1 MLRDAGRGTRDA
13 RRDERRARRERET
26 DDAIAG
32 LRDADV
38 TVSDT
43 KAKFLQAYP
52 YPIPSVWSTVT
63 QELLVQGHFAKYNAK
78 SEYSELASLGF
89 VSVFDQLYEGFPSET
104 EKVKIFNA
112 FLGALGEDAAKTRA
126 DAEALGAFAASA
138 GGVDGLS
145 ANPIF
150 AAIVAKIGFA
160 TMAAKSA
167 ENKLMYT
174 KYIAIGI
181 FRMLE
186 LAKATDPKALEALAQ
201 AGGLSFKKVNGDL
214 AMYKGLLSKL
224 ASAKELQAEFLEREK
239 RKTAERMAKKA
250 EAQAAAQASE

>member
-1 MLRDAGRGTRDA
+1 
-13 RRDERRARRERET
+13 
-26 DDAIAG
+26 
-32 LRDADV
+32 
-38 TVSDT
+38 
-43 KAKFLQAYP
+43 
-52 YPIPSVWSTVT
+52 
-63 QELLVQGHFAKYNAK
+63 
-78 SEYSELASLGF
+78 
-89 VSVFDQLYEGFPSET
+89 
-104 EKVKIFNA
+104 
-112 FLGALGEDAAKTRA
+112 
-126 DAEALGAFAASA
+126 
-138 GGVDGLS
+138 
-145 ANPIF
+145 
-150 AAIVAKIGFA
+150 
-160 TMAAKSA
+160 MAAKSA

-224 ASAKELQAEFLEREK
+224 ASAKELQEEFLEREK

>member
-1 MLRDAGRGTRDA
+1 MRDAGRGTRDA
-13 RRDERRARRERET
+13 GRDERRARRERET

-126 DAEALGAFAASA
+126 DARVLRFARVVGAHGRSRA
-138 GGVDGLS
+138 
-145 ANPIF
+145 
-150 AAIVAKIGFA
+150 
-160 TMAAKSA
+160 
-167 ENKLMYT
+167 
-174 KYIAIGI
+174 
-181 FRMLE
+181 
-186 LAKATDPKALEALAQ
+186 
-201 AGGLSFKKVNGDL
+201 
-214 AMYKGLLSKL
+214 
-224 ASAKELQAEFLEREK
+224 
-239 RKTAERMAKKA
+239 
-250 EAQAAAQASE
+250 

>member
-1 MLRDAGRGTRDA
+1 MRDAGRGTRDA
-13 RRDERRARRERET
+13 GRDERRARRERET

-150 AAIVAKIGFA
+150 A

-201 AGGLSFKKVNGDL
+201 AGGLSLKKVNGDL